1 VQVDAPAQWVSGEND
16 EELGYDLVPRLDFV
30 LDARLLAGFRFG
42 ALLAATAR

>member
-16 EELGYDLVPRLDFV
+16 EERGYDLVPRLDFV